1 MTEFILIAVPLVT
14 IICILWVR
22 GIDKMNEN
30 HPEYK
35 GEDYLDED
43 F

>member
-1 MTEFILIAVPLVT
+1 MTEFILITGPILFLV
-14 IICILWVR
+14 CLVWVL
-22 GIDKMNEN
+22 GIDKMNRE
-30 HPEYK
+30 HPDYK